1 MANVIAVFNSSTV
14 IFLWIASLA
23 LTNGHFFTCQGFTSV
38 AVSKPSVSKTVCHSI
53 IGDKGI
59 HDCAVG
65 LVSKISFA
73 NDERKMYSFDDS
85 HASRLE
91 KTAEDFDFP
100 LYNDDDDIDESP
112 YTEDMQTTA
121 EVYSLINNA
130 DTLPNLLNILTLAIF
145 L

>member
-1 MANVIAVFNSSTV
+1 MANFMAVFNSSTV

-23 LTNGHFFTCQGFTSV
+23 LISGHFFTCQGFTSV
-38 AVSKPSVSKTVCHSI
+38 AVSKPSISKTVCHSI
-53 IGDKGI
+53 IGDNGI
-59 HDCAVG
+59 HDGAGG

-73 NDERKMYSFDDS
+73 NERKIYSFDNS
-85 HASRLE
+85 HAFRLV
-91 KTAEDFDFP
+91 KTAKDFDFP
-100 LYNDDDDIDESP
+100 WYNDDDDIDESP

-121 EVYSLINNA
+121 EVSSLINNA